1 MAGDRCFSQGFAGM
15 LRVDG
20 ICASWSCGYKLK
32 LELQT
37 KDYFIWAI
45 RIKLFGIVVETSPWF
60 PAPFQPTPG
69 SIIQGQS
76 RRYRHQGNIITP
88 WTRHVNRPF
97 LFEKEGNISKEPS
110 ITSPCTHNEVLPAN
124 RAAVMNITGVPPE
137 TTWPPPPNRAEK
149 KESMLIYS
157 PGRRLFTLWLIGTH
171 YGFMLMTLLA
181 AAAGLPV
188 AWKSSSL
195 CAQMVMV
202 ARQIQA
208 VCGPRR
214 RLLLGWCKR
223 VEETLKGY

>member
-88 WTRHVNRPF
+88 WTRPVNRPF
-97 LFEKEGNISKEPS
+97 LFEKEGNISKKAVNNVAVHAYWSVASKPCSSNEYYRS
-110 ITSPCTHNEVLPAN
+110 STWNYVASPTQS
-124 RAAVMNITGVPPE
+124 R
-137 TTWPPPPNRAEK
+137 RK
-149 KESMLIYS
+149 KRKYVN
-157 PGRRLFTLWLIGTH
+157 LFTRAQTFHIMINWD
-171 YGFMLMTLLA
+171 TLRVYA
-181 AAAGLPV
+181 NDSVSCCCGASRGLE
-188 AWKSSSL
+188 K
-195 CAQMVMV
+195 Q
-202 ARQIQA
+202 
-208 VCGPRR
+208 
-214 RLLLGWCKR
+214 
-223 VEETLKGY
+223 